1 MQGGTL
7 RGLLDGPRDAGDVGE
22 RSMQSCHF
30 TLRGISTGQK
40 LGAPSRKARVPP
52 SLTGVPSATPGSKA
66 EGAAAVTAEGAGEAD
81 DIIVQRLVG
90 VPDHDRGL
98 YAALRLHW
106 KEARDARAFARKL
119 FGRRVRASAWWRIAD
134 SREGM
139 LAAAQA
145 IGLEPEVYETLM
157 THWMEK
163 GKGTEWA
170 TGHAMLSQSMLSV
183 DGAGN
188 MTSPHHAPLP
198 PAGLRP
204 WSLMFSGDEELSNMS
219 VLAHQLGRLQM
230 SGIVTPGELARII
243 EGDEESIRNELT
255 RLLGSDAA
263 KQHAARLVASSSI
276 SVNEGPSASFHD
288 LAKALLQER
297 RRTAMAEKQ
306 HGDLGGVSER
316 YKSCVDPKSRVS
328 PMRRDSASQSSLDR
342 FFPSIGSREQR
353 NLFSFLSSGEKKPS
367 LVSLMEEER
376 EALGDSVTLEERQA
390 FKEAAVAAA
399 GGIGSAD
406 PYSRLPPLRGP
417 MMVRPFCTDQG
428 RDTLEVGH
436 PIPAAGDT
444 LGERG
449 RHGYL

>member
-1 MQGGTL
+1 MCRVRLLIEQQLRRRQAEAELLRWEATMNGIALRSKRVVNGEWRHRQQMSLRKPPCSPSRGPLTKAESRREPTVTRRWQQSLGKRCRASSWHPGLRGVVSRTAPLDGRADEDPERRHRLMQGGTL
-7 RGLLDGPRDAGDVGE
+7 RELLDGPRDAGDVGE

-40 LGAPSRKARVPP
+40 LGAPFRKARLPP
-52 SLTGVPSATPGSKA
+52 SFAGALPATPGSKA

-145 IGLEPEVYETLM
+145 IGLEPEVYEALM
-157 THWMEK
+157 TRWMEK

-170 TGHAMLSQSMLSV
+170 TGHAMISQSMLSV

-198 PAGLRP
+198 SAGVASLA
-204 WSLMFSGDEELSNMS
+204 SLMFSGDEELSNMS

-230 SGIVTPGELARII
+230 SGIVTPGELARIMK
-243 EGDEESIRNELT
+243 G
-255 RLLGSDAA
+255 
-263 KQHAARLVASSSI
+263 
-276 SVNEGPSASFHD
+276 
-288 LAKALLQER
+288 
-297 RRTAMAEKQ
+297 
-306 HGDLGGVSER
+306 
-316 YKSCVDPKSRVS
+316 
-328 PMRRDSASQSSLDR
+328 MRKV
-342 FFPSIGSREQR
+342 FET
-353 NLFSFLSSGEKKPS
+353 N
-367 LVSLMEEER
+367 
-376 EALGDSVTLEERQA
+376 
-390 FKEAAVAAA
+390 
-399 GGIGSAD
+399 
-406 PYSRLPPLRGP
+406 
-417 MMVRPFCTDQG
+417 
-428 RDTLEVGH
+428 
-436 PIPAAGDT
+436 
-444 LGERG
+444 
-449 RHGYL
+449 